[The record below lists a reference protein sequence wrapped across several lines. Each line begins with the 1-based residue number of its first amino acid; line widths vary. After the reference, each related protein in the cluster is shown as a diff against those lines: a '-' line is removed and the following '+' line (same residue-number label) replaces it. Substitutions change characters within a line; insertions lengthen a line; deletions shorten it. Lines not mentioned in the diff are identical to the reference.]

1 MHLVR
6 KPLCEDPF
14 SLNRRGFRGRLIAAV
29 RRRGSRARER
39 PRLRLRPVDLVSMVS
54 LLLAM
59 ARLPQWARGRRDHV
73 SARVGFGREAPP
85 EEDPTSGTRGPD
97 PGRGGRRRRVDPLIG
112 WNEKRE
118 LRASRMTGWSS
129 N

>member
-6 KPLCEDPF
+6 KPLSEGPF
-14 SLNRRGFRGRLIAAV
+14 SLDLRGFRGRLLAAV
-29 RRRGSRARER
+29 RRRGSHARGW
-39 PRLRLRPVDLVSMVS
+39 PRLRFRLVQHVSMVS

-59 ARLPQWARGRRDHV
+59 ARLPQWARGGRDHV
-73 SARVGFGREAPP
+73 SARVGIGRGASP